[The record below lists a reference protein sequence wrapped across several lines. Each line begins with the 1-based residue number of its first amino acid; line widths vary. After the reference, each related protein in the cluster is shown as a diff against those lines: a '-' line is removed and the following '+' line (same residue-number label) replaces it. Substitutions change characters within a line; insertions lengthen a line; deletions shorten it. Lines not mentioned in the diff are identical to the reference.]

1 MCRAVI
7 ETIRKAV
14 FPVAGLGTRFLPATK
29 ATPKEMLPVV
39 DKPIIQYAVEE
50 AVEAGVTEL
59 VFVTGRAKRSIE
71 DHFDRSAEFE
81 RELESRGKA
90 DQARRLREILPSG
103 VSCLSIRQPEALGL
117 GHAVLCARPAVGDEP
132 FAVILPDDLIDHDGP
147 GCLAQMTEIFE
158 REQCSLV
165 AVERV
170 DAEDTGRWGIVDV
183 GGSTDRVSTLAGI
196 VEKPSPEE
204 APSNLGVVGRY
215 LFRPGIF
222 AALEVT
228 PRGAGGEFQL
238 TDAIALLAR
247 RERVSAYRFSG
258 RRYDCGAKLG
268 FLEATVELGM
278 KHPEVGPRFRA
289 WLAGNR

>member
-1 MCRAVI
+1 MT

-29 ATPKEMLPVV
+29 ATAKEMLPVV
-39 DKPIIQYAVEE
+39 DKPLIQYAVEE
-50 AVEAGVTEL
+50 AVEAGITEL

-71 DHFDRSAEFE
+71 DHFDRSIELE

-90 DQARRLREILPSG
+90 EQLREVREILPCG
-103 VSCLSIRQPEALGL
+103 VSCLYIRQAEALGL

-132 FAVILPDDLIDHDGP
+132 FAVVLPDDLIDHDGP
-147 GCLAQMTEIFE
+147 GCLAQMTETFE

-170 DAEDTGRWGIVDV
+170 DFQDTGRWGIVDV
-183 GGSTDRVSTLAGI
+183 GGATDCVCTLSGI

-215 LFRPGIF
+215 LLRPGIF
-222 AALEVT
+222 AALEGT

-238 TDAIALLAR
+238 TDAIAVLAR
-247 RERVSAYRFSG
+247 RERVAAYRFSG

-268 FLEATVELGM
+268 FLQAAVELGM
-278 KHPEVGPRFRA
+278 KHPEVGPRFRDY
-289 WLAGNR
+289 LARKR